1 MKTLN
6 EYLNEAYKP
15 KASDDHKALVFNML
29 TNEYKAN
36 NDKIMQALSDS
47 DDKFFTNL
55 VKDYTTFVLGYFGAG
70 DETAEKVKKEAQE
83 GVTAFKATVKLG
95 MHEGATTGNK
105 TITEFINE
113 SSNYKVKVNQQDIIN
128 VPKNTVVFAVYEGN
142 GDELEIW
149 TPQDDDIMAEM
160 LMRKFD
166 YSSDAMGDAKK
177 VLKLT
182 SGETL
187 DCAKLSADKNSTN
200 GYKIT
205 AIK

>member
-1 MKTLN
+1 MKTFN

-15 KASDDHKALVFNML
+15 KASDDHKALIFNML

-47 DDKFFTNL
+47 DNKFFNNL
-55 VKDYTTFVLGYFGAG
+55 VNDYTTFVLGYFGAG

-83 GVTAFKATVKLG
+83 GVNAFKATVKLG
-95 MHEGATTGNK
+95 MHESTTTTKK

-128 VPKNTVVFAVYEGN
+128 VPNNTVVFAVYDGN

-149 TPQDDDIMAEM
+149 TPQDDDVMAEM

-166 YSSDAMGDAKK
+166 YSSDAIDDAKN

-187 DCAKLSADKNSTN
+187 DCSKLSADKNSTN